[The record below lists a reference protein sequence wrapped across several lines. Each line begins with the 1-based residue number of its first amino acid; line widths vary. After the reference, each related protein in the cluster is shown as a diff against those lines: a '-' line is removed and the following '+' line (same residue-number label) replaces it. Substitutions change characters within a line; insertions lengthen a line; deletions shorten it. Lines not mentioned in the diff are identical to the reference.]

1 MTAWW
6 DGPTTGFDLE
16 TTGIDTANDRVVT
29 ASVVQLFPG
38 TRPQSDRYLVAVD
51 IDIPPAAAAI
61 HGITT
66 EYAREHGKPAPE
78 VLDVVAADLALSM
91 VRGTPVV
98 GFNVVFDLSM
108 LEHEL
113 RRHDLPTLDDRLGG
127 RVRPVV
133 CARVL
138 DKHTSRRKGSRKLV
152 DCCAH
157 HGVLLGDA
165 HEASADALAAVRLA
179 TLIVRNDKTLSA
191 MSIDELHDAQ
201 VGWCAEQCASLQAYF
216 RRQPG
221 REHDVVD
228 GCWPVCSGQDLAA
241 AS

>member
-1 MTAWW
+1 MTAWF

-29 ASVVQLFPG
+29 ASVVRLFPA
-38 TRPQSDRYLVAVD
+38 TRPQSDRYLIALD
-51 IDIPPAAAAI
+51 IDIPAGATAI

-66 EYAREHGKPAPE
+66 QHAREHGQPAPD

-113 RRHDLPTLDDRLGG
+113 RRHDLPTLSDRLGD
-127 RVRPVV
+127 RIRPVV

-138 DKHTSRRKGSRKLV
+138 DKQTSRRKGSRKLT

-179 TLIVRNDKTLSA
+179 TLIVRNDPRLSA
-191 MSIDELHDAQ
+191 MSLDELHDAQ
-201 VGWCAEQCASLQAYF
+201 VGWCAEQGASLQAYF

-221 REHDVVD
+221 KEATVVD
-228 GCWPVCSGQDLAA
+228 GCWPVCSGHDLAA